1 LGIKTLIPIHCKRSI
16 VDILNKSDV
25 KIEKWDT
32 IAIEA
37 SKQCKRSFVTK
48 IEDAMLLNDLMKTV
62 CDYDLPLIAC
72 TESHT
77 KTLKNVLDEHASAK
91 KIICLI
97 GTEGGF
103 TNSEAGMAGKA
114 GCMPVSVGLS
124 ILRIETAAVA
134 IPPYYSMLIL

>member
-1 LGIKTLIPIHCKRSI
+1 MIPIHCKRSI

-103 TNSEAGMAGKA
+103 INSEAEMAGKA
-114 GCMPVSVGLS
+114 GCIPVSVGLS

-134 IPPYYSMLIL
+134 ISSILLYAYSLGA